1 MKASDKYT
9 VETITEIRTW
19 ASNLFSFKTTRS
31 QSYRF
36 IAGQFAR
43 LGVEDDNGNLVWRAY
58 SICSAPYDD
67 FLEFY
72 SIVVSDGAFT
82 SRLSQLKVGDP
93 VLVEKRNY
101 GYLTTDRFE
110 CGRDLWLLS
119 TGTGLAPFLS
129 ILQEFDPWEH
139 YENIVL
145 VHSVRYRHELAYE
158 EFIDSFKENELF
170 AGHAHKLKY
179 VQVVTRD
186 QVERSALNGRITR
199 LLSNGELEAHVGLPI
214 DPERSRVMICGN
226 PDMVQETRDLLTGR
240 GLTLSLRG
248 KPGNLAVEN
257 YW

>member
-1 MKASDKYT
+1 MKTSDKYT
-9 VETITEIRTW
+9 IETITEMQTW
-19 ASNLFSFKTTRS
+19 AANLFSFKTTRNP
-31 QSYRF
+31 SYRF

-43 LGVEDDNGNLVWRAY
+43 LGVTGDNGELVWRAY

-72 SIVVSDGAFT
+72 SIVVPDGAFT
-82 SRLSQLKVGDP
+82 SRLSQLKVGDQ
-93 VLVEKRNY
+93 VLLEKKNY

-110 CGRDLWLLS
+110 CGKDLWLLS

-129 ILQEFDPWEH
+129 ILQEFDTWEQ

-158 EFIDSFKENELF
+158 EFIQSFQQNPLF
-170 AGHAHKLKY
+170 ADYAHKLKY

-186 QVERSALNGRITR
+186 SVERSLLNARITE
-199 LLSNGELEAHVGLPI
+199 LLNDGRLEAHVGLPI
-214 DPERSRVMICGN
+214 EPERSRIMICGN
-226 PDMVQETRDLLTGR
+226 PDMVQETRQLLIER
-240 GLTLSLRG
+240 GLNLSLRG
-248 KPGNLAVEN
+248 KPGHLAVEN

>member
-1 MKASDKYT
+1 MKTSDKYT
-9 VETITEIRTW
+9 IETITEIQTW
-19 ASNLFSFKTTRS
+19 AANLFSFKTTRNP
-31 QSYRF
+31 SYRF

-43 LGVEDDNGNLVWRAY
+43 LGVEGDDGELVWRAY

-72 SIVVSDGAFT
+72 SIVVPDGAFT

-93 VLVEKRNY
+93 VRLEKKNY

-110 CGRDLWLLS
+110 CGKDLWLLS

-129 ILQEFDPWEH
+129 ILQEFDTWEH

-145 VHSVRYRHELAYE
+145 VHSVRYQHELAYE
-158 EFIDSFKENELF
+158 EFIHSFKENELF
-170 AGHAHKLKY
+170 AEHAHKLKY
-179 VQVVTRD
+179 VQAVTRD
-186 QVERSALNGRITR
+186 LASPSALNDRITT
-199 LLSNGELEAHVGLPI
+199 LLDNGELEAHVGLLI
-214 DPERSRVMICGN
+214 NEERSRVMICGN
-226 PDMVQETRDLLTGR
+226 PDMVQETRQLLIDR

-248 KPGNLAVEN
+248 KPGHLAVEN

>member
-43 LGVEDDNGNLVWRAY
+43 LGVEDGNGNLVWRAY

-129 ILQEFDPWEH
+129 ILQEFDPWEQ

-158 EFIDSFKENELF
+158 EFIHSFQKNELF
-170 AGHAHKLKY
+170 AEHAHKLKY

-186 QVERSALNGRITR
+186 QAVRSALNGRITH

-214 DPERSRVMICGN
+214 DQERSRVMICGN

>member
-9 VETITEIRTW
+9 AETITEIRTW
-19 ASNLFSFKTTRS
+19 APNLFSFKTTRS

-43 LGVEDDNGNLVWRAY
+43 LGVEDGNGELVWRAY

-72 SIVVSDGAFT
+72 SIVVPDGAFT
-82 SRLSQLKVGDP
+82 SRLSRLMIGDQ

-110 CGRDLWLLS
+110 CGKDLWLLS

-129 ILQEFDPWEH
+129 ILQEFDTWEQ

-145 VHSVRYRHELAYE
+145 VHSVRYQHELAYE
-158 EFIDSFKENELF
+158 EFIHSFKENELF
-170 AGHAHKLKY
+170 AEHARKLKY
-179 VQVVTRD
+179 VQVITRE
-186 QVERSALNGRITR
+186 QVERSTLNERITN
-199 LLSNGELEAHVGLPI
+199 LLANGELEAHVGLPI
-214 DPERSRVMICGN
+214 SQERSRVMICGN
-226 PDMVQETRDLLTGR
+226 PDMVQETRQLLTER

>member
-9 VETITEIRTW
+9 IETITEIRTW

-36 IAGQFAR
+36 LAGQFAR
-43 LGVEDDNGNLVWRAY
+43 LGVVDDNGELVWRAY
-58 SICSAPYDD
+58 SICSAPYDE

-72 SIVVSDGAFT
+72 SIVVADGAFT
-82 SRLSQLKVGDP
+82 SRLSKLQIGDQ
-93 VLVEKRNY
+93 VMVEKRNY

-110 CGRDLWLLS
+110 CGKDLWLLS

-129 ILQEFDPWEH
+129 ILQEFDTWEQ

-145 VHSVRYRHELAYE
+145 VHSVRYRHELAYQ

-170 AGHAHKLKY
+170 AEHAHKLKY
-179 VQVVTRD
+179 VPVVTRE
-186 QVERSALNGRITR
+186 QAEQSALGGRITH
-199 LLSNGELEAHVGLPI
+199 LLVNGELEAHVGLPI
-214 DPERSRVMICGN
+214 DQERSRIMICGN
-226 PDMVQETRDLLTGR
+226 PDMVQETRQLLIDR

-248 KPGNLAVEN
+248 KPGNMAVEN

>member
-1 MKASDKYT
+1 MQASDKYT
-9 VETITEIRTW
+9 AETITEIRTW
-19 ASNLFSFKTTRS
+19 AFNLFSFKTTRS

-43 LGVEDDNGNLVWRAY
+43 LGVEGDDGEPVWRAY
-58 SICSAPYDD
+58 SICSAPYDE

-72 SIVVSDGAFT
+72 SIVVPDGAFT
-82 SRLSQLKVGDP
+82 SRLSKLRIGDR
-93 VLVEKRNY
+93 VLVEKKNY

-110 CGRDLWLLS
+110 CGKDLWLLS

-129 ILQEFDPWEH
+129 ILQEFDTWEQ

-158 EFIDSFKENELF
+158 EFIRSFQQNELF
-170 AGHAHKLKY
+170 ASYAHKLNY

-186 QVERSALNGRITR
+186 PVERSLLNDRITDLLNDGR
-199 LLSNGELEAHVGLPI
+199 LEEHVGLSI
-214 DPERSRVMICGN
+214 EPERSRIMICGN
-226 PDMVQETRDLLTGR
+226 PDMVQETRQLLVER
-240 GLTLSLRG
+240 GLTVSLRG
-248 KPGNLAVEN
+248 KPGHLAVEN

>member
-9 VETITEIRTW
+9 VETITEIHTW

-43 LGVEDDNGNLVWRAY
+43 LGVEGDNDELVWRAY
-58 SICSAPYDD
+58 SICSAPYDE

-72 SIVVSDGAFT
+72 SIVVPDGAFT
-82 SRLSQLKVGDP
+82 SRLAQLKVGDQ

-101 GYLTTDRFE
+101 GYLTIDRFE
-110 CGRDLWLLS
+110 CGKDLWLLS

-129 ILQEFDPWEH
+129 ILQEFEPWEK

-145 VHSVRYRHELAYE
+145 VHSVRYEHELAYR
-158 EFIDSFKENELF
+158 EFIHSFKENELF
-170 AGHAHKLKY
+170 SEHAHKLKY
-179 VQVVTRD
+179 VPVVTRSPAGA
-186 QVERSALNGRITR
+186 VLLNNRITE
-199 LLSNGELEAHVGLPI
+199 LLTNGELEAHVGLPI
-214 DPERSRVMICGN
+214 NQDRSRVMICGN
-226 PDMVQETRDLLTGR
+226 PDMVQETRQVLIER
-240 GLTLSLRG
+240 GLALSLRG
-248 KPGNLAVEN
+248 KPGQLAVEN

>member
-1 MKASDKYT
+1 MKTSDKYT
-9 VETITEIRTW
+9 VEKITEIRTW
-19 ASNLFSFKTTRS
+19 AANLFSFKTTRS

-43 LGVEDDNGNLVWRAY
+43 LGVEDEHGERVWRAY

-72 SIVVSDGAFT
+72 SIIVPDGAFT
-82 SRLSQLKVGDP
+82 SRLAQLKVGDA
-93 VLVEKRNY
+93 VLVEKKNY

-110 CGRDLWLLS
+110 CGKDLWLLS

-129 ILQEFDPWEH
+129 ILQEFDTWEQ

-145 VHSVRYRHELAYE
+145 VHSVRYRHELAYQ
-158 EFIDSFKENELF
+158 EFIDSFKNNELF
-170 AGHAHKLKY
+170 AEHAHKLKY
-179 VQVVTRD
+179 VPVVTRD
-186 QVERSALNGRITR
+186 QAERSLLNNRITC

-214 DPERSRVMICGN
+214 NQERSRVMICGN
-226 PDMVQETRDLLTGR
+226 PDMVQETRQILTDR
-240 GLTLSLRG
+240 GLTVSLRG

>member
-43 LGVEDDNGNLVWRAY
+43 LGVEDDHGDLVWRAY

>member
-9 VETITEIRTW
+9 VETITEIHTW

-43 LGVEDDNGNLVWRAY
+43 LGVESDNGELVWRAY

-72 SIVVSDGAFT
+72 SIVVPDGAFT
-82 SRLSQLKVGDP
+82 SRLSQLRIGDP
-93 VLVEKRNY
+93 VLVEKKNY

-110 CGRDLWLLS
+110 CGKDLWLLS

-129 ILQEFDPWEH
+129 ILQEFDTWEQ
-139 YENIVL
+139 YEHIVL

-158 EFIDSFKENELF
+158 EFIHSFKENELF
-170 AGHAHKLKY
+170 AEHARKLKY
-179 VQVVTRD
+179 VQVVTRE
-186 QVERSALNGRITR
+186 QVERSTLNERITN
-199 LLSNGELEAHVGLPI
+199 LLANGELEAHVGLPI
-214 DPERSRVMICGN
+214 SQERSRVMICGN
-226 PDMVQETRDLLTGR
+226 PDMVQETRQLLTER

>member
-9 VETITEIRTW
+9 VETITELYTW

-43 LGVEDDNGNLVWRAY
+43 LGVEGDNGDLVWRAY
-58 SICSAPYDD
+58 SICSAPYDE

-72 SIVVSDGAFT
+72 SIVVPDGAFT
-82 SRLSQLKVGDP
+82 SRLAQLKIGDQ
-93 VLVEKRNY
+93 VLVEKKNY

-129 ILQEFDPWEH
+129 ILQEFDTWEK

-145 VHSVRYRHELAYE
+145 VHSVRYRHELAYQ
-158 EFIDSFKENELF
+158 EFIHSFKENELF
-170 AGHAHKLKY
+170 AEYAHKLKY
-179 VQVVTRD
+179 VPAVTRD
-186 QVERSALNGRITR
+186 QAERSMLNDRITN
-199 LLSNGELEAHVGLPI
+199 LLTNGELEAHVGLPI
-214 DPERSRVMICGN
+214 NRERSRVMICGN
-226 PDMVQETRDLLTGR
+226 PDMVQETRQILTDR
-240 GLTLSLRG
+240 GLTVSLRG

>member
-1 MKASDKYT
+1 MKTSDKYT
-9 VETITEIRTW
+9 IEIITEMQTW
-19 ASNLFSFKTTRS
+19 AANLFSFKTTRNP
-31 QSYRF
+31 SYRF

-43 LGVEDDNGNLVWRAY
+43 LGVTGDNGELVWRAY

-72 SIVVSDGAFT
+72 SIVVPDGAFT
-82 SRLSQLKVGDP
+82 SRLSQLKVGDQ
-93 VLVEKRNY
+93 VLLEKKNY

-110 CGRDLWLLS
+110 CGKDLWLLS

-129 ILQEFDPWEH
+129 ILQEFDTWEH

-158 EFIDSFKENELF
+158 EFIQSFKENELF
-170 AGHAHKLKY
+170 AEHAHKLKY
-179 VQVVTRD
+179 VQTVTRD
-186 QVERSALNGRITR
+186 QVEDLALNDRITT
-199 LLSNGELEAHVGLPI
+199 LIDNGGLEAHVGLPI
-214 DPERSRVMICGN
+214 NQERSRIMICGN
-226 PDMVQETRDLLTGR
+226 PDMVQETRQLLIDR

-248 KPGNLAVEN
+248 KPGHLAVEN

>member
-1 MKASDKYT
+1 MKTGDKYT

-43 LGVEDDNGNLVWRAY
+43 LGVEGDNDELVWRAY
-58 SICSAPYDD
+58 SICSAPYDE

-72 SIVVSDGAFT
+72 SIVVPDGAFT
-82 SRLSQLKVGDP
+82 SRLAQLKIGDQ

-101 GYLTTDRFE
+101 GYLTIDRFE
-110 CGRDLWLLS
+110 CGKDLWLLS

-129 ILQEFDPWEH
+129 ILQEFEPWEQ

-145 VHSVRYRHELAYE
+145 VHSVRYQHELAYQ
-158 EFIDSFKENELF
+158 EFIHSFKENELF
-170 AGHAHKLKY
+170 AEYAHKLKY
-179 VQVVTRD
+179 VPVVTRE
-186 QVERSALNGRITR
+186 QAERSRLNDRITN
-199 LLSNGELEAHVGLPI
+199 LLTNGQLEAHVGLPI
-214 DPERSRVMICGN
+214 DQERSRVMICGN
-226 PDMVQETRDLLTGR
+226 PDMVQETRQLLIER

>member
-1 MKASDKYT
+1 MMASDKYT

-19 ASNLFSFKTTRS
+19 APNLFSFKTTRS

-43 LGVEDDNGNLVWRAY
+43 LGVEGDDGELVWRAY

-72 SIVVSDGAFT
+72 SIVVPDGAFT
-82 SRLSQLKVGDP
+82 SRLSQLKIGDK
-93 VLVEKRNY
+93 VLVEKKNY

-110 CGRDLWLLS
+110 CGKDLWLLS

-129 ILQEFDPWEH
+129 ILREFDTWEQ

-145 VHSVRYRHELAYE
+145 VHSVRYRHELAYQ
-158 EFIDSFKENELF
+158 EFIHSFKENELF
-170 AGHAHKLKY
+170 ADYAHKLKY
-179 VQVVTRD
+179 VPVVTRE
-186 QVERSALNGRITR
+186 QAERSMLNDRITH
-199 LLSNGELEAHVGLPI
+199 LLANGELEAHVGLPI
-214 DPERSRVMICGN
+214 DRERSRVMICGN
-226 PDMVQETRDLLTGR
+226 PDMVQETRQLLTER
-240 GLTLSLRG
+240 GLTVSLRG

>member
-9 VETITEIRTW
+9 AETITEIRTW

-43 LGVEDDNGNLVWRAY
+43 LGVEGEHGELVWRAY
-58 SICSAPYDD
+58 SICSAPYDE

-72 SIVVSDGAFT
+72 SIIVPDGAFT
-82 SRLSQLKVGDP
+82 SRLAQLQVGDP
-93 VLVEKRNY
+93 VLVEKKNY

-110 CGRDLWLLS
+110 CGKDLWLLS

-129 ILQEFDPWEH
+129 ILQEFDTWEQ

-145 VHSVRYRHELAYE
+145 VHSVRYRRELAYQ
-158 EFIDSFKENELF
+158 EFIHSFKENPLF
-170 AGHAHKLKY
+170 AEHAHKLHY
-179 VQVVTRD
+179 VPAVTRE
-186 QVERSALNGRITR
+186 QVERSMLNDRITH
-199 LLSNGELEAHVGLPI
+199 LLHSGQLEAHVGLPI
-214 DPERSRVMICGN
+214 DQERSRIMICGN
-226 PDMVQETRDLLTGR
+226 PDMVQETRQILTDR
-240 GLTLSLRG
+240 GLTVSLRG
-248 KPGNLAVEN
+248 KPGHLAVEN

>member
-1 MKASDKYT
+1 MKTSDKYT
-9 VETITEIRTW
+9 IEIITEMQTW
-19 ASNLFSFKTTRS
+19 AANLFSFKTTRNP
-31 QSYRF
+31 SYRF

-43 LGVEDDNGNLVWRAY
+43 LGVTGDNGELVWRAY

-72 SIVVSDGAFT
+72 SIVVPDGAFT
-82 SRLSQLKVGDP
+82 SRLSQLKVGDQ
-93 VLVEKRNY
+93 VLLEKKNY

-110 CGRDLWLLS
+110 CGKDLWLLS

-129 ILQEFDPWEH
+129 ILQEFDTWEH

-158 EFIDSFKENELF
+158 EFIQSFKENELF
-170 AGHAHKLKY
+170 AEHAHKLKY
-179 VQVVTRD
+179 VQTVTRD
-186 QVERSALNGRITR
+186 QVQDLALNDRITT
-199 LLSNGELEAHVGLPI
+199 LIDNGGLEAHVGLPI
-214 DPERSRVMICGN
+214 NQERSRIMICGN
-226 PDMVQETRDLLTGR
+226 PDMVQETRQLLIDR

-248 KPGNLAVEN
+248 KPGHLAVEN

>member
-9 VETITEIRTW
+9 VETITEIHTW

-43 LGVEDDNGNLVWRAY
+43 LGVESDNGELVWRAY

-72 SIVVSDGAFT
+72 SIVVPDGAFT
-82 SRLSQLKVGDP
+82 SRLSQLRIGDP
-93 VLVEKRNY
+93 VLVEKKNY

-110 CGRDLWLLS
+110 CGKDLWLLS

-129 ILQEFDPWEH
+129 ILQEFDTWEQ
-139 YENIVL
+139 YEHIVL

-158 EFIDSFKENELF
+158 EFIHSFKENELF
-170 AGHAHKLKY
+170 AEHARKLKY
-179 VQVVTRD
+179 VQVITRE
-186 QVERSALNGRITR
+186 QVERSTLNERITS
-199 LLSNGELEAHVGLPI
+199 LLANGELEAHVGLPI
-214 DPERSRVMICGN
+214 SQERSRVMICGN
-226 PDMVQETRDLLTGR
+226 PDMVQETRQLLTER

>member
-1 MKASDKYT
+1 MQASDKYT
-9 VETITEIRTW
+9 VETITEIHTW

-43 LGVEDDNGNLVWRAY
+43 LGVEGDNGELVWRAY
-58 SICSAPYDD
+58 SICSAPYDE

-72 SIVVSDGAFT
+72 SIVVPDGAFT
-82 SRLSQLKVGDP
+82 SRLAQLKIGDE

-110 CGRDLWLLS
+110 CGKDLWLLS

-129 ILQEFDPWEH
+129 ILQEFDTWEK

-145 VHSVRYRHELAYE
+145 VHSVRYQHELAYQ

-170 AGHAHKLKY
+170 AEHAHKLQY
-179 VQVVTRD
+179 VPAVTREHG
-186 QVERSALNGRITR
+186 ERSMLNDRITN
-199 LLSNGELEAHVGLPI
+199 LLTNGELEAHVGLSI
-214 DPERSRVMICGN
+214 DRERSRVMICGN
-226 PDMVQETRDLLTGR
+226 PDMVQETRQILLDR
-240 GLTLSLRG
+240 GLTVSLRG